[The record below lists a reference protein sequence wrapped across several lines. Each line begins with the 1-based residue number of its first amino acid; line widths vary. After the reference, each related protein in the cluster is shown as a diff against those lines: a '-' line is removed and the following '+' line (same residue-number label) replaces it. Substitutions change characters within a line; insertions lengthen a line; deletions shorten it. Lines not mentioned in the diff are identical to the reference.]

1 MDLSRRRFVVA
12 GTTLAAAGSAAP
24 AGATADA
31 GPPQPPK
38 VLSPAELAEQRRVSA
53 PVPFRFDVAAFHERL
68 RRPVAHRQVVSATS
82 YQSGSNALGMMQR
95 SIASYEDPL
104 GFAAGPDAL
113 HAACVMYAGIS
124 PLLALDDA
132 MYAKYPLF
140 VLADKD
146 MHPDVTTWRDRAKSV
161 HANEAAPQYREL
173 VEQHG
178 ASFFLCNHAFSGIA
192 WRIAQLVAPAG
203 KPVTREQVVA
213 IHDELAAHL
222 LPGTMLVPTGVA
234 ALNAVQE
241 ERFTFL
247 PA

>member
-1 MDLSRRRFVVA
+1 MDLSRRRFVAA
-12 GTTLAAAGSAAP
+12 GTTLAAAGTAAA
-24 AGATADA
+24 AGAAAA

-38 VLSPAELAEQRRVSA
+38 VLSPAELAEQRRLTA
-53 PVPFRFDVAAFHERL
+53 PVSFRFDVAAFQQRL

-104 GFAAGPDAL
+104 GFGAGPNSL
-113 HAACVMYAGIS
+113 HAACVMYAGVS

-146 MHPDVTTWRDRAKSV
+146 MHPDVTTWREHAKTV
-161 HANEAAPQYREL
+161 QANGSAAQYREL
-173 VEQHG
+173 AERHG
-178 ASFFLCNHAFSGIA
+178 ASFFLCNHAFTGLA

-247 PA
+247 AA